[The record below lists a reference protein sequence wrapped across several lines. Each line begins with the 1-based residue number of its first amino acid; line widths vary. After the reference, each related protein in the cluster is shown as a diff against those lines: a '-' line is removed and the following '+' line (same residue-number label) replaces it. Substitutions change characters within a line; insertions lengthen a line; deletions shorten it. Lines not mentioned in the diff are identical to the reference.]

1 MIDFVG
7 WGWYRARASRTD
19 VWPVVF
25 EAWASDPTTHSATT
39 SWAESLLDSCNKKQ
53 DGPKVI
59 TFFPFFVSKSKRMYP
74 RLTKYLKYPISGHWN
89 IVLVVALFAFPYVTS
104 TKTSETV
111 LFTRLILTLMNGL
124 AWTQVQ
130 AECSWSLQI
139 PMSRLVIADWAT
151 RCWPLSQY
159 TQGCVTRCSYV
170 TSSTTAGRWMAID
183 LSSLIPW
190 I

>member
-130 AECSWSLQI
+130 AECSWSLQNSNVKTCNSWLSYSLLTVESI
-139 PMSRLVIADWAT
+139 FPRMCDTMLLCNIIYHCWEVNGYWLV
-151 RCWPLSQY
+151 
-159 TQGCVTRCSYV
+159 
-170 TSSTTAGRWMAID
+170 
-183 LSSLIPW
+183 
-190 I
+190 